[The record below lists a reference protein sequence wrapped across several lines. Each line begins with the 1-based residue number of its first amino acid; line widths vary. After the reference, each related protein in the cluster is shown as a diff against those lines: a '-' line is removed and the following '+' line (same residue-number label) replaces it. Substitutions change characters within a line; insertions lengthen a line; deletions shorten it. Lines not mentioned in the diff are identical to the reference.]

1 MKKAWFMALAIGAS
15 SMLAACGGGGAGTS
29 LTGGTWYLTSGS
41 ETAPAWQ
48 WAVPPGEQSKYT
60 IAFASDG
67 TFSATA
73 DCNQVAGVY
82 KASGSD
88 ALTIQPGPSTM
99 AYCGDG
105 SLGDLYVHALSTTTN
120 YKIANGEL
128 TLTLANG
135 TMSFTSTKP
144 TASAAPAASAAEVP
158 QGSPG
163 DQALT
168 GKTWQ
173 LTAIT
178 EKVPAFQ
185 GAVPD
190 NLQTLYTITFADDKS
205 FEAKVDCNMVAG
217 TYVTAD
223 PTASSGPL
231 TVEPGPTTLAFCGDG
246 SEPSLERRSFGDLYV
261 IGLSSAASYAI
272 DGGMLTI
279 TLTNGGTLQFK

>member
-15 SMLAACGGGGAGTS
+15 SMLAACGGGGSGTS

-88 ALTIQPGPSTM
+88 ALTILPGPSTM

-105 SLGDLYVHALSTTTN
+105 SLGDLYVHSLSTTTN

-128 TLTLANG
+128 DADARERHHVVHLDEADG
-135 TMSFTSTKP
+135 ERGSCGVGRRGPPGKP
-144 TASAAPAASAAEVP
+144 
-158 QGSPG
+158 
-163 DQALT
+163 
-168 GKTWQ
+168 
-173 LTAIT
+173 
-178 EKVPAFQ
+178 
-185 GAVPD
+185 
-190 NLQTLYTITFADDKS
+190 
-205 FEAKVDCNMVAG
+205 
-217 TYVTAD
+217 
-223 PTASSGPL
+223 
-231 TVEPGPTTLAFCGDG
+231 
-246 SEPSLERRSFGDLYV
+246 R
-261 IGLSSAASYAI
+261 
-272 DGGMLTI
+272 
-279 TLTNGGTLQFK
+279 

>member
-1 MKKAWFMALAIGAS
+1 MKTAWFMALAIGAS
-15 SMLAACGGGGAGTS
+15 SMLTACGGGGSGTT

-60 IAFASDG
+60 IAFASDD

-82 KASGSD
+82 KTSGSD
-88 ALTIQPGPSTM
+88 GLSLQPGPSTL

-105 SLGDLYVHALSTTTN
+105 SLGDLYVHSLSTTTS

-128 TLTLANG
+128 TLTRANG
-135 TMSFTSTKP
+135 TLSFTSKKP
-144 TASAAPAASAAEVP
+144 TASAAPAASAPEVP

-168 GKTWQ
+168 GQTWQ

-185 GAVPD
+185 GVVPD
-190 NLQTLYTITFADDKS
+190 DQQAKYTITFADDKS
-205 FEAKVDCNMVAG
+205 FTAKADCNNVAG
-217 TYVTAD
+217 AYVTGD

-231 TVEPGPTTLAFCGDG
+231 EITPGPSTLAYCGDG
-246 SEPSLERRSFGDLYV
+246 SLGDLYV

-272 DGGMLTI
+272 DGGVLTI
-279 TLTNGGTLQFK
+279 TTANGGTLQFK